1 MKNINWKDVFIR
13 AFKTFAEAFIA
24 FVGAEL
30 AGLDLSAIDKGMW
43 CAVGLSAAA
52 AGISA
57 VWNGMIE
64 PALKPVMPVN
74 EGAPKEK

>member
-1 MKNINWKDVFIR
+1 MNVNWKDVAVR
-13 AFKTFAEAFIA
+13 AIKTFVEAFVA

-30 AGLDLSAIDKGMW
+30 AGMDLFAIDKGMW
-43 CAVGLSAAA
+43 AAVGLSAAA

-64 PALKPVMPVN
+64 PVVKPLLPD
-74 EGAPKEK
+74 KE

>member
-1 MKNINWKDVFIR
+1 MKNIDWKDVFVR
-13 AFKTFAEAFIA
+13 AIKTFAEAAIA

-30 AGLDLSAIDKGMW
+30 AGMDIFAIDKGMW

-57 VWNGMIE
+57 VWNGMIYPLLK
-64 PALKPVMPVN
+64 PALPPDK
-74 EGAPKEK
+74 